1 MVTEHVD
8 VAIIGGGPAGQLA
21 ATTATAAGQRT
32 VLIEQEPHV
41 GGECV
46 RRGTIP
52 SKTLRETA
60 LAVSAFRAKSGGV
73 VEVSLGTDVQL
84 ESLMRRKTE
93 VIDAHHAFIADE
105 LRICG
110 VEVWHGRARFLSPHE
125 LEVVSVAGGK
135 RVLHAKV
142 VLIATGSRP
151 RTPPD
156 VPIDHEHL
164 LDSDSILSMAWLPR
178 SLTVLGSGV
187 IASEYASIFAALGVT
202 VTMIDRAARPVAFL
216 DEELTSAFSAAFS
229 ATGSRFVGGR
239 KTLEVSWN
247 GVDAVET
254 RLDDGEVVRSEKLL
268 CALGRVANVEALRL
282 EAAGLSTNARGLI
295 AVDANL
301 RTPVEHIY
309 AVGDVIGP
317 PSLASTSM
325 EQGRRA
331 IRHWLGLPIGPGP
344 ELIPAGVYTIP
355 EMSSVGLTEAQAR
368 EQHGTVVLGRA
379 RFDRLARGQIS
390 GAPNGLLKLVCD
402 ASGKLLLG
410 VHVVGEG
417 AAELVHLGQ
426 LALSARL
433 PIDTFVDD
441 IFNFPTMAEAYRV
454 AALDIVRQRTRR
466 ETERASAA

>member
-1 MVTEHVD
+1 MVSEQVD

-21 ATTATAAGQRT
+21 ATTAASAGQRT
-32 VLIEQEPHV
+32 VLIELEPHV

-60 LAVSAFRAKSGGV
+60 LAVSAFRARSGGV

-105 LRICG
+105 LRVCG
-110 VEVWHGRARFLSPHE
+110 VEVWHGRARFVSPRR
-125 LEVVSVAGGK
+125 LEVLSVTGQRRA
-135 RVLHAKV
+135 LEAKV

-151 RTPPD
+151 RTPPE
-156 VPIDHEHL
+156 VPIDHEHV
-164 LDSDSILSMAWLPR
+164 LDSDSILSMAWLPK

-187 IASEYASIFAALGVT
+187 IASEYASVFAALGVA
-202 VTMIDRAARPVAFL
+202 VTMIDRAARPVGFLDDDLTAAFL
-216 DEELTSAFSAAFS
+216 AAFT
-229 ATGSRFVGGR
+229 ATGSRFVSGR
-239 KTLEVSWN
+239 KPVEVGWN

-268 CALGRVANVEALRL
+268 CALGRVANVEGLGL
-282 EAAGLSTNARGLI
+282 EAAGLSTTARGLI

-301 RTPVEHIY
+301 RTAVEHVY

-331 IRHWLGLPIGPGP
+331 VRHWLGLPVGPGP

-368 EQHGTVVLGRA
+368 QQHGEVVVGRA

-390 GAPNGLLKLVCD
+390 AAPDGLLKLVCD
-402 ASGKLLLG
+402 GAGRTLVG

-426 LALSARL
+426 LAMSAKL

-441 IFNFPTMAEAYRV
+441 IFNFPTLAEAYRV
-454 AALDIVRQRTRR
+454 AALDIVRQRARSG
-466 ETERASAA
+466 RASAA